1 MFALTPELIDQILF
15 AMEDQS
21 ESYIFD
27 MKDLEVK
34 AESVEEDGQDVVD
47 RYVDIPEWTSFQGF
61 QLMERF
67 VGGLRNPVYQDALR
81 SALSW
86 GKGVF
91 RHFKNVLKQNE
102 EIERLWYS
110 FKEREMKQAVRE
122 WYEALA
128 EMQGLTGLPIDLEHL
143 QETEDLV
150 LTDFLFDSA
159 VGGLEKR
166 LEELDRLAFEEMFPD
181 VGEGKR
187 KSIYERR
194 TAGLPAVTS
203 EQSVFTIARTPAGEM
218 SGFAWGVKADVQTVK
233 IVQLYVLPEYRGLG
247 LAQKLIDQFILSL
260 SERGV
265 RQVEIELYGEG
276 IGLGDYLEKGGMS
289 FYMVRYAIET
299 EKWKRKRSG

>member
-1 MFALTPELIDQILF
+1 MFALTPEIIDQILF

-34 AESVEEDGQDVVD
+34 AEAVEEDGQDVVD

-81 SALSW
+81 SALSR